1 MESEHESTPPTA
13 SKGRCGF
20 SLVWPRLLHVHV
32 VTCTSTRHN
41 KRPQR
46 HSVHTWIVLL
56 SEYTFQVKNTKKNPT
71 KKQTNP
77 NSNKTNKKERNE
89 REKNALRCKSVHKV

>member
-1 MESEHESTPPTA
+1 MITIIIIIITLKKMESEHESTPPTA

-56 SEYTFQVKNTKKNPT
+56 SEYTFRVKKHT
-71 KKQTNP
+71 KKQNEKKTKTNP
-77 NSNKTNKKERNE
+77 NSNQTEQKG
-89 REKNALRCKSVHKV
+89 EK